1 MKIFRFIL
9 PALIALSAFGQSSIT
24 IVTNVAGLVAL
35 TPVPTRPVVQ
45 LLGKTTAN
53 DGNGRQVIWSG
64 ASTQATNTWDNGGP
78 IASPYGAVA
87 GRWITLT
94 NLTLPVKTSGSGTS
108 GALAKYTGTDTIG
121 NSIITEAGTVDTVAG
136 DLRFSGTTSPGLR
149 LKNLTTTQ
157 RDATTPG
164 AGDLVWN
171 TTTTRV
177 NNYTGSAWSDGW
189 VRLAGDTMT
198 GPLGITGGTVTANA
212 PLLDLSQTWN
222 NAAVA
227 FGGINLNITDS
238 AAAAGSY
245 PLAIRQAGTLRI
257 YCTTAGSFYANSL
270 TLGGDVALSRDTAN
284 ILALRNGANAQTFNT
299 YGTYTDASNY
309 RRLRQTMTTAGAVTI
324 AAEGLGTGA
333 TGNTVEFNIDGTDS
347 LRVFS
352 TGAYVKTSQQIG
364 WLSASRLLN
373 SSDGVI
379 RVSNSVGTDFTRLQ
393 FGGTTASFPALK
405 RSTNTIQAVLAD
417 DSGFAAVQTL
427 YDRFGSGTPEGV
439 VTAPVGATYHRTDG
453 GAGTS
458 LYVKE
463 SGAGNTGWVSK

>member
-121 NSIITEAGTVDTVAG
+121 NSIITESGTVDTVAG

-149 LKNLTTTQ
+149 LKSLTTTQ
-157 RDATTPG
+157 RDATTPA
-164 AGDLVWN
+164 AGDLLWN

-177 NNYTGSAWSDGW
+177 NNYTGSAWTEGW
-189 VRLAGDTMT
+189 VRLGGDTMT
-198 GPLGITGGTVTANA
+198 GGLSLPSASSLDWNSDTYLKRGAANTLSLENGTTA
-212 PLLDLSQTWN
+212 QTW
-222 NAAVA
+222 
-227 FGGINLNITDS
+227 L
-238 AAAAGSY
+238 
-245 PLAIRQAGTLRI
+245 L
-257 YCTTAGSFYANSL
+257 
-270 TLGGDVALSRDTAN
+270 
-284 ILALRNGANAQTFNT
+284 
-299 YGTYTDASNY
+299 YGTKTDNSNY
-309 RRLRQTMTTAGAVTI
+309 RRLRQTMTTGGAVTI

-393 FGGTTASFPALK
+393 FGGTTIVSCLK
-405 RSTNTIQAVLAD
+405 AFDNHYS
-417 DSGFAAVQTL
+417 SG
-427 YDRFGSGTPEGV
+427 SC
-439 VTAPVGATYHRTDG
+439 
-453 GAGTS
+453 
-458 LYVKE
+458 
-463 SGAGNTGWVSK
+463 